1 VTTNPNL
8 SRWSR
13 TLRRMTG
20 AAIVVALAISL
31 AGCTEPQKLV
41 EGAIQDYTEAP
52 FYKLPD
58 PLKPGPPGS
67 IVRTEKLDS
76 APAGSEGWR
85 VLYHSTDV
93 LGHDILV
100 SGVVV
105 APDTPAP
112 AGGRTI
118 VSWGHPTT
126 GAAKRCAP
134 SVGVDPFST
143 IEGVND
149 LLKAGYAVA
158 ATDYAGMGAAGPDSY
173 LIGTTEGNN
182 VLDAARAA
190 RALLGSGG
198 SNRLILWGHSQ
209 GGQAVLFAAQ
219 SAATYAP
226 ELKLEAVAVAAPATN
241 LGELLKADIGDVSG
255 VTIGSYAF
263 AAYSSVYGPTTPGA
277 TLDTILTPAGV
288 AATPK
293 MAALCLFGQNAT
305 LHSIAR
311 PLIGHYLSGDPS
323 TTQPWAALLA
333 KNTPGTVALPV
344 PLFIAQG
351 ATDVLVRPA
360 TTAQFAAT
368 ERGLGTKVTYLS
380 IPKTGHGLVAYRALP
395 TLMPWLKQFPAN

>member
-1 VTTNPNL
+1 MTRISNL
-8 SRWSR
+8 SRGAR
-13 TLRRMTG
+13 TLRRATG
-20 AAIVVALAISL
+20 AAIVVALAVSL
-31 AGCTEPQKLV
+31 VACTEPQKLV

-52 FYKLPD
+52 FYKLPI

-105 APDTPAP
+105 TPDTPAP

-190 RALLGSGG
+190 QTLLGSGG

-226 ELKLEAVAVAAPATN
+226 ELNLEAVAVAAPATN

-263 AAYSSVYGPTTPGA
+263 AAYSSVYGPTTLGA
-277 TLDTILTPAGV
+277 TLDSILTPAGV

-311 PLIGHYLSGDPS
+311 PLIGHYLSADPS
-323 TTQPWAALLA
+323 TTQPWATLLA

-368 ERGLGTKVTYLS
+368 ERALGTKVTYLS